1 MSLDQNKTINETNNN
16 DDNKN
21 DSNQNNFLTQL
32 KDKINSIE
40 NKEELYLEIN
50 EEKESKI
57 IIF

>member
-21 DSNQNNFLTQL
+21 DSNQNNFLTKL

-50 EEKESKI
+50 E
-57 IIF
+57 